1 VIKSKLTGNSVL
13 SLMSMVNII
22 GQQYNVQEDNRKE
35 NNGQFLRVAVCDSA
49 LQLPSLHVVWVAFN
63 QQWVG

>member
-1 VIKSKLTGNSVL
+1 
-13 SLMSMVNII
+13 MVNII